1 MVNWRQNQP
10 QMQAATETVA
20 VVPSAPVEVPAR
32 KQPRAKMMRQ
42 YDLLKGFA
50 LTTRIRTKIFSTGP
64 MSTP

>member
-42 YDLLKGFA
+42 YDLVERVRA
-50 LTTRIRTKIFSTGP
+50 
-64 MSTP
+64 